1 MNKLTTEDLVK
12 KIDLKIAELEK
23 QEDPIQLFKRA
34 LLKKKIILSIDD
46 ISDEKINEI
55 FNNIKNNLIK

>member
-1 MNKLTTEDLVK
+1 MNKFSTEDLIK
-12 KIDLKIAELEK
+12 KIDQKIAELEK

-46 ISDEKINEI
+46 ISDEKANEI
-55 FNNIKNNLIK
+55 LNNIKDNLIK